1 MINRNHSNYH
11 IEYMDVTQHW
21 CEKSE
26 EYAGA
31 DALITALTD
40 GWKMDN
46 RIEYKT
52 IYFAGSRPQY
62 VYYIKLQR
70 DDEHLTMPVL
80 YSPYLN
86 RMINSERY
94 ELIKLTDKA
103 RVN

>member
-11 IEYMDVTQHW
+11 VEYMDVTQHW

-31 DALITALTD
+31 DALITALND
-40 GWKMDN
+40 GWKMDS
-46 RIEYKT
+46 RIEYDT

-62 VYYIKLQR
+62 VYYIGLER
-70 DDEHLTMPVL
+70 DDEQLTMPVL

-86 RMINSERY
+86 RMINSARY
-94 ELIKLTDKA
+94 DLIKRNQA
-103 RVN
+103 RMN